1 MNPKKQQIVHAAHRL
16 FIQKGYNASSIQ
28 DILDEA
34 GISKGTFYNYFT
46 SKSECLIALMEA
58 ISEDIR
64 TERIAAAFGR
74 SPSDADLLAKQLAIR
89 IRMNHEKNLFS
100 LYESIFY
107 SQDEELKAFAK
118 SQYISELNWIKD
130 RIIDL
135 FGEQAR
141 PYALENAAMANGA
154 LQQLMHVWRLSTDQQ
169 LPLEELTDYIVRRMK
184 QAVEIQLTDG
194 ERFLSDLFLQEP
206 SEQTTLVDSLKQLE
220 RFAVSA
226 ELPEQQEL
234 LTFLAQELAAQKPR
248 MALIHSAL
256 TTLGT
261 HKGLDGQLQMT
272 LEQIWRQLK

>member
-1 MNPKKQQIVHAAHRL
+1 MKISAQ
-16 FIQKGYNASSIQ
+16 NASPS
-28 DILDEA
+28 
-34 GISKGTFYNYFT
+34 
-46 SKSECLIALMEA
+46 
-58 ISEDIR
+58 
-64 TERIAAAFGR
+64 R
-74 SPSDADLLAKQLAIR
+74 SGNRPSDADLLAKQLAIR

-118 SQYISELNWIKD
+118 SQYIGELNWIKD

-141 PYALENAAMANGA
+141 PYALENAATANGA

-169 LPLEELTDYIVRRMK
+169 LPLVELTDYIVRRMK
-184 QAVEIQLTDG
+184 QALEIQLADG
-194 ERFLSDLFLQEP
+194 ERFLSDLFLQE
-206 SEQTTLVDSLKQLE
+206 STEQMTLTESTKQLE

-234 LTFLAQELAAQKPR
+234 LAFLEEELIAEKPR
-248 MALIHSAL
+248 MAIIHSAL
-256 TTLGT
+256 TTLGASR
-261 HKGLDGQLQMT
+261 GLDAQLQLT